1 MGNMSYYKKSIKLAR
16 ETQYLP
22 LLMQCTQKLGE
33 LTAKL
38 QADISKRVV
47 EETQHIAPPALS
59 ESDHKFL
66 DEMAIFVKEQLAD
79 SDLSTISLAEEF
91 CMSPRQFSRRVKQL
105 TGLDVTHFIRSRRIF
120 KAVQLLKNTEL
131 PISEIYIKCG
141 FESANYFTRVFHKQ
155 MGMTPTQ
162 YRKQENNNN

>member
-1 MGNMSYYKKSIKLAR
+1 MWDAFAFRIMIENLTNLSSTDSLFVGK
-16 ETQYLP
+16 
-22 LLMQCTQKLGE
+22 
-33 LTAKL
+33 LTAIVDDNL
-38 QADISKRVV
+38 QSDV
-47 EETQHIAPPALS
+47 LS
-59 ESDHKFL
+59 SVF
-66 DEMAIFVKEQLAD
+66 LAD
-79 SDLSTISLAEEF
+79 VF
-91 CMSPRQFSRRVKQL
+91 CMSQRHFSRRVKQL
-105 TGLDVTHFIRSRRIF
+105 TGLDVTHFIRSRRIL

>member
-1 MGNMSYYKKSIKLAR
+1 MWDAFAFRIMIENLNNLSSTDLLFVGKL
-16 ETQYLP
+16 T
-22 LLMQCTQKLGE
+22 TIVDDN
-33 LTAKL
+33 L
-38 QADISKRVV
+38 QSDV
-47 EETQHIAPPALS
+47 LS
-59 ESDHKFL
+59 SVF
-66 DEMAIFVKEQLAD
+66 LAD
-79 SDLSTISLAEEF
+79 VF
-91 CMSPRQFSRRVKQL
+91 CMSQRHFSRRVKQL

>member
-1 MGNMSYYKKSIKLAR
+1 MWDAFAFRIMIENLTYLSSTDSLFVGKL
-16 ETQYLP
+16 T
-22 LLMQCTQKLGE
+22 TIVDDN
-33 LTAKL
+33 L
-38 QADISKRVV
+38 QSDV
-47 EETQHIAPPALS
+47 LS
-59 ESDHKFL
+59 SVF
-66 DEMAIFVKEQLAD
+66 LAD
-79 SDLSTISLAEEF
+79 VF
-91 CMSPRQFSRRVKQL
+91 CMSQRHFSRRVKQL
-105 TGLDVTHFIRSRRIF
+105 TGLDVTHFIRSRRIL

>member
-1 MGNMSYYKKSIKLAR
+1 MWDAIAFRIMIENLTNLSSTDSLFVGKL
-16 ETQYLP
+16 T
-22 LLMQCTQKLGE
+22 TIVDDN
-33 LTAKL
+33 L
-38 QADISKRVV
+38 QSDV
-47 EETQHIAPPALS
+47 LS
-59 ESDHKFL
+59 SVF
-66 DEMAIFVKEQLAD
+66 LAD
-79 SDLSTISLAEEF
+79 VF
-91 CMSPRQFSRRVKQL
+91 CMSQRHFSRRVKQL
-105 TGLDVTHFIRSRRIF
+105 TGLDVTHFIRSRRIL

>member
-1 MGNMSYYKKSIKLAR
+1 MIENLTYLSSTDLLFVGKL
-16 ETQYLP
+16 T
-22 LLMQCTQKLGE
+22 TIVDDN
-33 LTAKL
+33 L
-38 QADISKRVV
+38 QSDV
-47 EETQHIAPPALS
+47 LS
-59 ESDHKFL
+59 SVF
-66 DEMAIFVKEQLAD
+66 LAD
-79 SDLSTISLAEEF
+79 VF
-91 CMSPRQFSRRVKQL
+91 CMSQRHFSRRVKQL

-155 MGMTPTQ
+155 LGMTPTQ

>member
-1 MGNMSYYKKSIKLAR
+1 MWDAFAFRIMIENLTNLSSTDSLFVGKL
-16 ETQYLP
+16 T
-22 LLMQCTQKLGE
+22 TIVDDN
-33 LTAKL
+33 L
-38 QADISKRVV
+38 QSDV
-47 EETQHIAPPALS
+47 LS
-59 ESDHKFL
+59 SVF
-66 DEMAIFVKEQLAD
+66 LAD
-79 SDLSTISLAEEF
+79 VF
-91 CMSPRQFSRRVKQL
+91 CMSQRHFSRRVKQL

-155 MGMTPTQ
+155 LGMTPTQ